1 MQLAE
6 NWRSTTRA
14 LLRLTSES
22 HPQFTAYLRQQLV
35 DVLAICGRSMSN
47 PATLALASRFEEKFS
62 IIGRLAIRMH
72 ILLNDTPSNLETFIA
87 QPGSAFKARMM
98 EDTYADDDG
107 DSSDSSDLFHA
118 SLRQVICTS
127 DIGLQRLSSK
137 GGERNT
143 VAVKP
148 KVVLATILSQE
159 W

>member
-1 MQLAE
+1 
-6 NWRSTTRA
+6 
-14 LLRLTSES
+14 
-22 HPQFTAYLRQQLV
+22 
-35 DVLAICGRSMSN
+35 MSN